1 MLDRAGLSWANGG
14 LGLRSAMR
22 DKVSL
27 GRRIVVRGQISADD
41 PMPGVRK
48 GWQRGVAAHVDE
60 EFRTG
65 VLWPRLRPQT
75 GAPPFPTRPMA
86 GVPFSCI
93 PSSTATRFEPQ
104 EFRVSL
110 LRRLWCPLPLS
121 ASSCRYGRPF
131 DPSGHHRVLGR
142 RRFSLEE
149 RRSKCVQ
156 RGPVESDNERP
167 CPRFGPTTQSRS
179 RQSLIRGGGRW
190 TPVIPRRSVCDR
202 HHDGVPSAHGRFS
215 APAMRNHRWGSR
227 GRSPRS
233 ERAHLPRTQVRG
245 RARMVVVACEV
256 GGRWSDEALSFLN
269 SLTNAK
275 VRDEP
280 EDFRKVVK
288 AAWLRRWKVLL
299 ACTAAR
305 AFVLSLLERRCA
317 LGCDSVT
324 PSSAEVVRAHRYEA

>member
-1 MLDRAGLSWANGG
+1 
-14 LGLRSAMR
+14 MR

-41 PMPGVRK
+41 PMPGVWK

-65 VLWPRLRPQT
+65 VLWPRLHPQT
-75 GAPPFPTRPMA
+75 GAPPFPMRPDGRRAVQLHPIIHSDPVRAA
-86 GVPFSCI
+86 GVPRVAPQTSMVPIASVRVKLPVWPSIRSKWPPPSFGAKGI
-93 PSSTATRFEPQ
+93 P
-104 EFRVSL
+104 V
-110 LRRLWCPLPLS
+110 
-121 ASSCRYGRPF
+121 
-131 DPSGHHRVLGR
+131 
-142 RRFSLEE
+142 EE
-149 RRSKCVQ
+149 RRSTCVQ
-156 RGPVESDNERP
+156 RGPGESDNERP

-233 ERAHLPRTQVRG
+233 ERAHLHRTQVRG

-269 SLTNAK
+269 SLANTK

-288 AAWLRRWKVLL
+288 AAAAWLRRWKVLL

-305 AFVLSLLERRCA
+305 AFVLSLLERR
-317 LGCDSVT
+317 
-324 PSSAEVVRAHRYEA
+324 